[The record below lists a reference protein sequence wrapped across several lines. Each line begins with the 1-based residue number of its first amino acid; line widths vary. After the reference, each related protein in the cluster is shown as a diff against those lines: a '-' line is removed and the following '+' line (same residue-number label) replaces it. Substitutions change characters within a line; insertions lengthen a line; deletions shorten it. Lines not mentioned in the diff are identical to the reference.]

1 VLDFQVEVVKIEE
14 PLPDG
19 YQFAWTDDAKVP
31 KSEEEAFNLI
41 DEDNDGAVDLPEV
54 CAFFSPCQKKAEI
67 VRYMFV
73 SAKHRGFL
81 TVESQLM
88 CLSNSVVTPPTFPG
102 CHPLFLPSRWFLSPP
117 YPEKLDNN
125 VWVHVDV
132 HTYILINS

>member
-1 VLDFQVEVVKIEE
+1 MLDFQVEVVKIEE

-73 SAKHRGFL
+73 FAKHRGFL

-88 CLSNSVVTPPTFPG
+88 CLSNSVVTPP
-102 CHPLFLPSRWFLSPP
+102 LFLAVTPSSCLPGGFLVPHIPKNWTTTSGCMLM
-117 YPEKLDNN
+117 YT
-125 VWVHVDV
+125 HI
-132 HTYILINS
+132 Y